1 VCEEETEE
9 MRLLFIF
16 YIPSGGVETLN
27 RQRCRA
33 LKERGVECHCLYLRP
48 GTGMQNAHNIP
59 TFITNDD
66 AEIQRLVRN
75 GNYTAIIVVSAYHLI
90 PIVRQAPYHGII
102 IFEVQGFGLKEQARG
117 AMTHAQPFVMPYT
130 NALLNPKTPHI
141 SAIFRDLY
149 PAVKQYEFNN
159 CMDVKHFTY
168 RVLPKKDF
176 PIIAW
181 LGRIEDNKNWSE
193 FLRIGHQMAQ
203 RYPNLKL
210 WMFEDHTLSTPE
222 ERDKFQKL
230 AASLSLE
237 SRLVLRSNVPYTH
250 MPEYFS
256 MIGDSGG
263 FMCSTSK
270 SEGAP
275 YAIIE
280 AMSCRCPVL
289 TTDSDG
295 VRSSVVHNETG
306 KYYTLGNVA
315 EAIQQGI
322 QLIEDQPLRAAI
334 VNKAQQHVTTNFA
347 PEPYCNHFLTM
358 LRELGGNN

>member
-1 VCEEETEE
+1 

-48 GTGMQNAHNIP
+48 GTGVQNAHNIP
-59 TFITNDD
+59 TFITNDEF
-66 AEIQRLVRN
+66 EIQKIVRD
-75 GNYTAIIVVSAYHLI
+75 GNYTAIIVVSAYYLI
-90 PIVRQAPYHGII
+90 PIIRQTPYNGII

-117 AMTHAQPFVMPYT
+117 AMIHAKPFITPHT

-141 SAIFRDLY
+141 KALFRELY
-149 PAVKQYEFNN
+149 PTVNQYEFNN

-168 RVLPKKDF
+168 RSLPKKDF

-181 LGRIEDNKNWSE
+181 FGRIEDNKNWSE
-193 FLRIGHQMAQ
+193 FLHIGHRLVQ
-203 RYPNLKL
+203 RYPTLKL

-230 AASLSLE
+230 AVALSLE
-237 SRLVLRSNVPYTH
+237 NRLVLRSNVPYAH

-289 TTDSDG
+289 TTDLDG
-295 VRSSVVHNETG
+295 VQSSVIHNVTG
-306 KYYTLGNVA
+306 KYYTLGNIA
-315 EAIQQGI
+315 EAVQQGVQI
-322 QLIEDQPLRAAI
+322 MEDKTLRATI
-334 VNKAQQHVTTNFA
+334 LNKAQQHIVTNFA
-347 PEPYCNHFLTM
+347 PEPYCKQFLSM
-358 LRELGGNN
+358 LSDLRGNK